1 MLTSNN
7 TTQSEDPYDV
17 PIHLAIESKGISL
30 FTPSKGM
37 ARRLYTG
44 KTFYFMFV
52 RNPYTRVLSAYI
64 DKLVAP
70 NPYYWKQFGVKAI
83 AKYRVTSS
91 PQSYDNE
98 TTLIK
103 YKKEKHNEERG
114 HDVTFTEFLK
124 WVVQCENTLSMPDP
138 HIASVMKICKPCSSN
153 ISFVGKMESFEDDAF
168 FVMNKLEMNKST
180 QSLEKTFKNKTIDD
194 AIIDSIVSPF
204 QWNQQIVQQISWASA
219 LQRIWLK
226 LQLRGI
232 IDFDQKLNLTPHQV
246 VALTQQEFI
255 DMAREAHK
263 RAEPRRLRKQKAEV
277 TAEAFRRVPLTD
289 LEAFKKTFMEDFILF
304 GYESTPEVYF
314 NRDNEFKTPLKYF
327 NPDILK

>member
-1 MLTSNN
+1 
-7 TTQSEDPYDV
+7 
-17 PIHLAIESKGISL
+17 
-30 FTPSKGM
+30 
-37 ARRLYTG
+37 
-44 KTFYFMFV
+44 
-52 RNPYTRVLSAYI
+52 
-64 DKLVAP
+64 
-70 NPYYWKQFGVKAI
+70 
-83 AKYRVTSS
+83 VTSS

-168 FVMNKLEMNKST
+168 FVMNKLDMNKST

-204 QWNQQIVQQISWASA
+204 QWKKEIVQQISWASA

-255 DMAREAHK
+255 HMAREAHK
-263 RAEPRRLRKQKAEV
+263 RAEPKRLRKQKAEV
-277 TAEAFRRVPLTD
+277 AAEAFRRVPLTD